1 MQHGS
6 EVTVSGIEQET
17 ATASGQEKNNR
28 EINMQ
33 DCQALGVK
41 VWGEGNTAAGVAMI
55 IVSQ

>member
-41 VWGEGNTAAGVAMI
+41 V
-55 IVSQ
+55 